1 MHRNLASAKGSLSGL
16 RVLSFNEMQPYKLLR
31 QLKLVAFLAE
41 HTEVTELVS
50 SLHSL
55 KGNRVVANMR
65 HLPRSRFSF
74 LMFLF

>member
-16 RVLSFNEMQPYKLLR
+16 RVLSFNQMQPYKLLR

-41 HTEVTELVS
+41 HTELVS